1 MKNIKESEM
10 NFGNFDEKNL
20 FEIENSSLL
29 KKLGAGIKTVEFIL
43 LKSGNS
49 IIFLE
54 AKKTCPNE
62 KNMRETS
69 KKEEKFEQYYN
80 SIVEKFTDSLQ
91 VYLAAVFHRCDIYP
105 EEIGEHLIKTD
116 NFHAKEICFVLVI
129 KEADTSWLAGPKAIL
144 ENRLLALRKIWDIRI
159 LVLNYELAKK
169 YNLISDT

>member
-80 SIVEKFTDSLQ
+80 SIVEKSCRTKSNIRKSPFSLTKNMG
-91 VYLAAVFHRCDIYP
+91 YKDF
-105 EEIGEHLIKTD
+105 
-116 NFHAKEICFVLVI
+116 
-129 KEADTSWLAGPKAIL
+129 SPKL
-144 ENRLLALRKIWDIRI
+144 
-159 LVLNYELAKK
+159 
-169 YNLISDT
+169 